1 MVRLVDRV
9 VPYKLVFVR
18 CGNVNNFEDLGL
30 LAIHGMPHFF
40 SLDEVE
46 SS

>member
-1 MVRLVDRV
+1 MHLVDRV
-9 VPYKLVFVR
+9 DPYKLEFVR

-30 LAIHGMPHFF
+30 PAIHGTPRFF
-40 SLDEVE
+40 SLDEEE